1 MAVAWERAAQ
11 QPQSTCEW
19 RGARSARWRDL
30 GSAGRLTRVLP
41 GRACLCL
48 SVYLP
53 ICLSAYPSISPECVS
68 RPATKPKRLSWPR
81 PRKGERRCRTTGC
94 SGTAGVSIADS
105 ASRPWVGC
113 AGGSAGGARTS
124 RGEGWLSSTLDSAR
138 ARSEV
143 RYLLVS
149 GSLISIY
156 RVYFLVLVQSA
167 VLVPLRR
174 SGARA
179 QRTRS
184 RTSCSAALL
193 ECCRPLVAS

>member
-11 QPQSTCEW
+11 QPQSTCEG

-81 PRKGERRCRTTGC
+81 PRFSAERRCRTTGC

-105 ASRPWVGC
+105 ASRPCVRC
-113 AGGSAGGARTS
+113 AGGAGGVHGRVHPG
-124 RGEGWLSSTLDSAR
+124 RGLAVYHPRVDCAR
-138 ARSEV
+138 ARSKV

-149 GSLISIY
+149 GVVDIHIPCTYLY
-156 RVYFLVLVQSA
+156 
-167 VLVPLRR
+167 
-174 SGARA
+174 
-179 QRTRS
+179 
-184 RTSCSAALL
+184 
-193 ECCRPLVAS
+193 